1 MTDLRDAA
9 RQALEALWTAATPQA
24 EEAITALRD
33 ALAQPKQEPQFWE
46 YDDGLTMNRRVYRHG
61 KLMAVIPIEI
71 IQDTPQMRPFRV
83 AHSFGNREH
92 RPKDRIPQT
101 FEEFLA
107 TDAGVRMGLK
117 LKDEWIDAARVG
129 WEAAMRAKQ
138 ENV

>member
-9 RQALEALWTAATPQA
+9 RQALEALIATTSPKNWH
-24 EEAITALRD
+24 AITALRE
-33 ALAQPKQEPQFWE
+33 ALAKPEPLGPGESWE

-61 KLMAVIPIEI
+61 KLTSVIPIEI

-92 RPKDRIPQT
+92 RP
-101 FEEFLA
+101 
-107 TDAGVRMGLK
+107 TD
-117 LKDEWIDAARVG
+117 
-129 WEAAMRAKQ
+129 KQ

>member
-1 MTDLRDAA
+1 VQ
-9 RQALEALWTAATPQA
+9 QALEALENSSPDQYPEDAGVFYDAKD
-24 EEAITALRD
+24 ALRA
-33 ALAQPKQEPQFWE
+33 ALEQPQQEPQFWE

-92 RPKDRIPQT
+92 RP
-101 FEEFLA
+101 
-107 TDAGVRMGLK
+107 TD
-117 LKDEWIDAARVG
+117 
-129 WEAAMRAKQ
+129 KQ

>member
-1 MTDLRDAA
+1 MQVDRKVLE
-9 RQALEALWTAATPQA
+9 QALKALEQSETWVPDEGFGMLRREAERKHEAT
-24 EEAITALRD
+24 ITALKT
-33 ALAQPKQEPQFWE
+33 ALEQPEQEPQFWE

-92 RPKDRIPQT
+92 RP
-101 FEEFLA
+101 
-107 TDAGVRMGLK
+107 TD
-117 LKDEWIDAARVG
+117 
-129 WEAAMRAKQ
+129 KQ

>member
-1 MTDLRDAA
+1 MTDLRTVVEKSLRALRVAIMDRVIAH
-9 RQALEALWTAATPQA
+9 LEAAPNKA
-24 EEAITALRD
+24 EPLGPGES
-33 ALAQPKQEPQFWE
+33 WE
-46 YDDGLTMNRRVYRHG
+46 YDDGLTMNRKVYRHG
-61 KLMAVIPIEI
+61 KLTEVIPIEI

-101 FEEFLA
+101 FEDFLA
-107 TDAGVRMGLK
+107 TDAGVRLFGLE
-117 LKDEWIDAARVG
+117 LKDEWIDAARAG

>member
-1 MTDLRDAA
+1 MARKEQGMSDLRTAA
-9 RQALEALWTAATPQA
+9 RQALKALKDYERHTGFRSTATDD
-24 EEAITALRD
+24 LRD
-33 ALAQPKQEPQFWE
+33 ALAQSEQEPQFWE

-92 RPKDRIPQT
+92 RP
-101 FEEFLA
+101 
-107 TDAGVRMGLK
+107 TD
-117 LKDEWIDAARVG
+117 
-129 WEAAMRAKQ
+129 KQ